1 MDDFTVVVGR
11 MLLEIRKKRTL
22 LQPHKSSIYTEESP
36 EITIIIEI
44 IGGSDVM
51 VTGQHRLS
59 LSGTLSFGTSC
70 NLLLVRSSRVFRL
83 LLFRASCSYFQLL
96 FYNLIME
103 SYKKSYAKAVTGSTP
118 FLIHACWSHLQTQDE
133 DDAIVLA
140 VQNSLGDIE
149 VA

>member
-44 IGGSDVM
+44 IEGSDVM

-59 LSGTLSFGTSC
+59 LSGTTFGTSC

-103 SYKKSYAKAVTGSTP
+103 SYKKSYAKAVTGPTS